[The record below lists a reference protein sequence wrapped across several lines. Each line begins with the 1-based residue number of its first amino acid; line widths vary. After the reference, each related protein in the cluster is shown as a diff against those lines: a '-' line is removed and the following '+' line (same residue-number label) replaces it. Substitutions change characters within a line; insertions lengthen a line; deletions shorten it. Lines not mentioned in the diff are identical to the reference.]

1 MVSVIMG
8 LSGSG
13 KTKRLINSINNAI
26 ATESGSMVC
35 IEKGNKLTFD
45 IDYRVR
51 LIESSEYLM
60 GDYVFLK
67 GFISGLHAGNFDVT
81 HIFID
86 GLYRVTGSSNL
97 EEVESFLDWCHKF
110 GKINDMK
117 FTVIVSDDPEKM
129 PEGIKKYF
137 EQ

>member
-1 MVSVIMG
+1 MVKVIMG

-13 KTKRLINSINNAI
+13 KTKQLIQSINEAI

-51 LIESSEYLM
+51 LIEAGEYQM
-60 GDYVFLK
+60 GSFTFLK
-67 GFISGLHAGNFDVT
+67 GFLSGLHAGNFDIS

-86 GLYRVTGSSNL
+86 SLYKVTGSADL
-97 EEVESFLDWCHKF
+97 AEVQDFFDWCSEF
-110 GKINDMK
+110 GKVNNMN
-117 FTVIVSDDPEKM
+117 FTVVVSDDPEKM
-129 PEGIKKYF
+129 PEGIRKYF
-137 EQ
+137 